1 MDMLSAA
8 KAARQKMAM
17 LKLCDSLGAYL
28 DELAPKA
35 EAKAVEAKATDHGVG
50 AQAIFWTF

>member
-50 AQAIFWTF
+50 A